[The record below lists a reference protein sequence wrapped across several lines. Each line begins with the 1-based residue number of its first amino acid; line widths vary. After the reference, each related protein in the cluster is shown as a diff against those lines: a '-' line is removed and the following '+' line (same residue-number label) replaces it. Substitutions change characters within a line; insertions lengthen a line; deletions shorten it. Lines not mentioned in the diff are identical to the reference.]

1 MKHEIESLRK
11 LRREKD
17 DVESEEEIAEFN
29 RLSEVLK
36 KNKRTKDLNIRTKER
51 KSFKTKNSRGSK

>member
-17 DVESEEEIAEFN
+17 DVESEGEIAEFN
-29 RLSEVLK
+29 RMSEVLK
-36 KNKRTKDLNIRTKER
+36 N
-51 KSFKTKNSRGSK
+51 